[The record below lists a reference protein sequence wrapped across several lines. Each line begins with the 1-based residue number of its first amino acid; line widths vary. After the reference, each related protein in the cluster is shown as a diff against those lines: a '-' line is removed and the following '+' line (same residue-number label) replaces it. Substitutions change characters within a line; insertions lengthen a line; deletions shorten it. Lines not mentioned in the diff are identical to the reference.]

1 MKGRRNA
8 PLRVRDDVDGVCE
21 LVHIFTLTPRG
32 EHVVGE
38 MINIVTHPVV
48 WIEEGLD
55 TTPPALD
62 GVRMSPTTLINE
74 TDGMVDNMVRVQIP
88 VRRTAVTD
96 NRSAGFDPVTSN
108 SHQRV
113 GGPVRNRNEKRFAG
127 LVLDTA
133 RDALLLH
140 SMAPI
145 VLRLTELAFTDFDS
159 LVRTANF
166 LRAA

>member
-8 PLRVRDDVDGVCE
+8 ALCVRDDVDEVCE

-38 MINIVTHPVV
+38 MINIITHPVV
-48 WIEEGLD
+48 WIEEGLH

-62 GVRMSPTTLINE
+62 GVRMSPSTLINE
-74 TDGMVDNMVRVQIP
+74 TGGMVRVQIP

-96 NRSAGFDPVTSN
+96 NRSAGFDPVTYN
-108 SHQRV
+108 SHQRL
-113 GGPVRNRNEKRFAG
+113 GGPVRNRNEKSFAG
-127 LVLDTA
+127 LALDTA
-133 RDALLLH
+133 KDPLLLH

-145 VLRLTELAFTDFDS
+145 VLPPTELAFTDFDS